1 MMRKTLLSAA
11 MTVAVLWGD
20 APVAQAG
27 GGAMQSFAEDAIT
40 ERASSRLAGYLLATM
55 NSTNTGSWTFDACQK
70 GCSDSYDYCLEH
82 QSTEM
87 DCNLQADA
95 CYRWCDDE
103 FDQPPIVASQ
113 PPASQSPKT
122 SLPGATLQGSP
133 RPRMQ
138 APGQAAPRLGPK
150 PLLRRGLKKTP

>member
-20 APVAQAG
+20 APVAEAG
-27 GGAMQSFAEDAIT
+27 GGAMPSLVDDAIT
-40 ERASSRLAGYLLATM
+40 ERAERRPAGYLPATM
-55 NSTNTGSWTFDACQK
+55 NNTGDWSYDACQK

-82 QSTEM
+82 QSQEM
-87 DCNLQADA
+87 NCNVQADA
-95 CYRWCDDE
+95 CYRYCDDE

-133 RPRMQ
+133 RPKMH
-138 APGQAAPRLGPK
+138 APRQTTPRLGPK
-150 PLLRRGLKKTP
+150 PLLRRGLKRSP